1 MDLFWD
7 TYQAYLRSYLPQWR
21 YAAAGGEPES
31 AVLRAA
37 VELIEASRA
46 RMADLTQKHELAF
59 LEGWKLDPLE
69 ADPVYVC
76 AALTAPEGVPVPAG
90 TELYMSGDGA
100 RLWQTA
106 EDAQAEP
113 VRLTEQ
119 FLTGRGKQILLPLP
133 ALEQPVRLFDFHR
146 EGLPGPEL
154 QFSHP
159 DAFSSQ
165 GGCQIELTLSRQFS
179 KLLDFAD
186 CGEGVRWSLVSTSG
200 DAAALAFPVKTE
212 NSLRFQLPA
221 APDGCALRVSLPA
234 FALPAEAAGAVTV
247 RTERREQPP
256 AMIWDGDIPLGG
268 ARWLPFGPT
277 PELWRVCYFSC
288 PDTLALRGAW
298 LTVSFALSFQ
308 VYEEQL
314 PGMDKGPEYRPIM
327 RRLPPPAPS
336 VHQVRADQVLWEY
349 WNGRTWLPIPGTE
362 GFTGSFAAA
371 GQETVQVEARFLWP
385 ADAAPC
391 EVGGQTGLWLRWRVG
406 RVGNGG
412 WLPRRCYAPEIT
424 GLRFSALLEN
434 SPVSV
439 SLRAWNENQFFPLS
453 DPRSLLFQTA
463 ILEGDCWWLGFDRPP
478 SGPLLRMHLSLQ
490 SRLPGGILTAWEAAE
505 GRNRPLTLEDG
516 TGGLSHSGMITIN
529 GIQGGLDIRF
539 GLRRW
544 WLCLQDESGQ
554 LSQGRRFP
562 CLEELSCGAVR
573 LQGASGERCRKGE
586 PLAPLRGGPL
596 RAVTLTGSFGGA
608 SGEDRAALL
617 RRARGIR
624 HHQGRCVSALDVEQ
638 LICGRLRDVL
648 RTRCLRR
655 ADILHIAVLMRDTR
669 HHETAFAV
677 RREEIRRLLERDSVL
692 PTLGLEIAVQE
703 PVFYPIN
710 AMVWLRT
717 TEEIPLETIR
727 SWVCE
732 ALNRF
737 LGPAAGHF
745 QGEGWP
751 IGRLPAEMETR
762 NFLQDKLPGLVVVR
776 SLLTAV
782 TPDGREMDCIK
793 ISDPFS
799 LPVPGAYTVHILQGE
814 GQSCTP

>member
-31 AVLRAA
+31 AVLRAT

-46 RMADLTQKHELAF
+46 RMADLPQKHELAF
-59 LEGWKLDPLE
+59 LAGWELEPLE
-69 ADPVYVC
+69 ADPVYAC
-76 AALTAPEGVPVPAG
+76 AALTAPEGTPVPAG
-90 TELYMSGDGA
+90 TEFYISGDGA
-100 RLWQTA
+100 QLWRTA

-113 VRLTEQ
+113 ARLTEQ

-133 ALEQPVRLFDFHR
+133 DLEQPVRLFDFRR

-165 GGCQIELTLSRQFS
+165 GGCQIELTLPQQSS
-179 KLLDFAD
+179 NLLELIGG
-186 CGEGVRWSLVSTSG
+186 GEEVRWSLVCASG
-200 DAAALAFPVKTE
+200 DAAAQAFPVKTE
-212 NSLRFQLPA
+212 KSLRFQLPA

-234 FALPAEAAGAVTV
+234 FDLPAEVAGAVTV

-256 AMIWDGDIPLGG
+256 ALIWDGDIPLSG
-268 ARWLPFGPT
+268 ARCLPFGPI
-277 PELWRVCYFSC
+277 PEPWRVCYFSC
-288 PDTLALRGAW
+288 PDALALRGAW

-308 VYEEQL
+308 EYEEQL
-314 PGMDKGPEYRPIM
+314 PGMDKCPEYRPIM
-327 RRLPPPAPS
+327 RRLPPVPP
-336 VHQVRADQVLWEY
+336 VHEVRADQVLWEY
-349 WNGRTWLPIPGTE
+349 WNGRMWLPIPGTE
-362 GFTGSFAAA
+362 EFTGSFAAA
-371 GQETVQVEARFLWP
+371 GQGTARVEARFLWP
-385 ADAAPC
+385 ADAVSC

-406 RVGNGG
+406 RAGNGG

-424 GLRFSALLEN
+424 DFRFSALLEHA
-434 SPVSV
+434 PVSV
-439 SLRAWNENQFFPLS
+439 SLRVRPKDRFCPLS
-453 DPRSLLFQTA
+453 DPRFALLQTD
-463 ILEGDCWWLGFDRPP
+463 IPKGDCWWLGFDRPP
-478 SGPLLRMHLSLQ
+478 SGPLLRMYLALQ
-490 SRLPGGILTAWEAAE
+490 SRLPGGALTAWEAEE
-505 GRNRPLTLEDG
+505 GGNRPLTLRDG
-516 TGGLSHSGMITIN
+516 TDGLSHSGMITIN
-529 GIQGGLDIRF
+529 GVQGGMVIRF

-544 WLCLQDESGQ
+544 WLCLKDDSGQ

-586 PLAPLRGGPL
+586 PLAPLRGGTL
-596 RAVTLTGSFGGA
+596 RAVTLTESFGGSA
-608 SGEDRAALL
+608 GEDRADFL

-648 RTRCLRR
+648 RTRCLRK
-655 ADILHIAVLMRDTR
+655 AEVLHIAVLMRDIRR
-669 HHETAFAV
+669 HEEAFAN
-677 RREEIRRLLERDSVL
+677 RREEIRQLLERDSVL

-717 TEEIPLETIR
+717 AEEIPLEAIR
-727 SWVCE
+727 GRVCE
-732 ALNRF
+732 ALDRF
-737 LGPAAGHF
+737 LDPAAGRF

-751 IGRLPAEMETR
+751 IGRLPAEIEAR
-762 NFLQDKLPGLVVVR
+762 NFLQDKLPGLVIAR
-776 SLLTAV
+776 CPLTAV
-782 TPDGREMDCIK
+782 APDGRELDCAQ
-793 ISDPFS
+793 ISAPFS
-799 LPVPGAYTVHILQGE
+799 LPVPGAYTVHVLRGE
-814 GQSCTP
+814 GQSCMP